1 MSQQDDNRAEAA
13 RNAIG
18 RYLRFLKQ
26 QCETHLHGDY
36 GLGAT
41 RYLRWAADDVER
53 FTPDELLALIEE
65 GADAEG
71 PYSVVVRDP
80 SPGCCPVAPGGE

>member
-1 MSQQDDNRAEAA
+1 MDGGNRAEAA

-18 RYLRFLKQ
+18 RYLRFLQ
-26 QCETHLHGDY
+26 RQCMHTLKGDY

-53 FTPDELLALIEE
+53 FTPEELLALIEDQGGHHGPWSIF
-65 GADAEG
+65 GADKTNVE
-71 PYSVVVRDP
+71 RKT
-80 SPGCCPVAPGGE
+80 